1 MSKPI
6 EVDLA
11 VSASWIVPVVPRDRV
26 LADCSL
32 IVNDGK
38 IEAICPQADL
48 DKRYHPRKHLR
59 LDNSVLLP
67 GLINTHGHSP
77 MTLLRGYADDLP
89 LKQWLGD
96 HIWPAEQQWVSPEFV
111 ADGSELAIA
120 EMLLSGTTCFGDMYF
135 FPELTAAVAAR
146 AGIRA
151 HINFPVFEFAN
162 AWAGSADE
170 CIHKGLALHDEF
182 RNNPLIHTGFGPHA
196 PYTVAD
202 KTFKK
207 IATYM
212 AELQMSV
219 HIHLHETADEIAE
232 SIKEHGVRPIQRLA
246 NLDLLGPAT
255 QCVHFTQAT
264 AEDIE
269 LLQTWRAT
277 VIHCPE
283 SNMKLASGFCPV
295 DQLVQQDVNVALGTD
310 GAASNNGL
318 NLFTEMKFAALLG
331 KVVANRA
338 DALDAHSVL
347 SLATINGAKA
357 LGLEDRI
364 GSLEPGK
371 QADFIALNL
380 DHPQYFP
387 MYDLIS
393 HLVYA
398 DAGHKL
404 THSWVAGQ
412 ALVEDGQLTTL
423 DLNEIKQKARLWQQK
438 IAA

>member
-1 MSKPI
+1 M
-6 EVDLA
+6 VT
-11 VSASWIVPVVPRDRV
+11 RDRA
-26 LADCSL
+26 LPICTL
-32 IVNDGK
+32 LVNNGK
-38 IEAICPQADL
+38 IIAICPQTEVE
-48 DKRYHPRKHLR
+48 KRFLPRKHLQ
-59 LDNSVLLP
+59 LSNTVLLP
-67 GLINTHGHSP
+67 GLINTHGHAA

-89 LKQWLGD
+89 LKQWLAE
-96 HIWPAEQQWVSPEFV
+96 HIWPAEQQWVSPDFV
-111 ADGSELAIA
+111 TDGSELAIA

-135 FPELTAAVAAR
+135 FPEQTASAA
-146 AGIRA
+146 AKSGIRA
-151 HINFPVFEFAN
+151 QINFPVFEFAN
-162 AWAGSADE
+162 AWAESADD
-170 CIHKGLALHDEF
+170 CIHKGLALHDEY
-182 RNNPLIHTGFGPHA
+182 RNNSLINTGFGPHA
-196 PYTVAD
+196 PYTVTD
-202 KTFKK
+202 TTFKK

-219 HIHLHETADEIAE
+219 HIHLHETADEVAD
-232 SIKEHGVRPIQRLA
+232 SLKEHGLRPVQRLT

-264 AEDIE
+264 PQDIE
-269 LLQTWRAT
+269 LLNTWQAT

-283 SNMKLASGFCPV
+283 SNLKLASGFCPV
-295 DQLVQQDVNVALGTD
+295 AEFMQQGVNVALGTD

-331 KVVANRA
+331 KAVANRA
-338 DALDAHSVL
+338 DVLNARSVL
-347 SLATINGAKA
+347 EMATINGARA
-357 LGLEDRI
+357 LGLEDTI

-404 THSWVAGQ
+404 THAWVAGQ
-412 ALVEDGQLTTL
+412 LLVENGQLTTL
-423 DLNEIKQKARLWQQK
+423 DLQEIKQKALLWQQK